1 MTLYRMYSVVPIAM
15 GGGEAGGQDMISL
28 LLMMGIIFGIF
39 YFLVI
44 RPQKQQQQEHEDMVS
59 SLSKGDDVITAGGI
73 HGEIESVTDDVIQL
87 KVTGDVT
94 IKLNKSAVSSVKGAD
109 NSDEQ

>member
-1 MTLYRMYSVVPIAM
+1 MTPYTLTRMVPIAM
-15 GGGEAGGQDMISL
+15 GGGESGGQDLISL
-28 LLMMGIIFGIF
+28 LLMMAIIFGIF

-73 HGEIESVTDDVIQL
+73 HGEIESVTGDVIQL

-94 IKLNKSAVSSVKGAD
+94 IKLNKSAVSHVKGTDNAD
-109 NSDEQ
+109 EE